1 MYNYHDIKDGFSG
14 LAFETSRPLPSENLN
29 ELQSILSDKITQYIK
44 DSGAS
49 GVFSELD
56 YTISSNGVLT
66 FNKSVI
72 AYVSGERFCIPKGMA
87 FKLPELNDNQTAIM
101 FLETW
106 IEVADEHTE
115 LTEYGGEGLAPLR
128 NYIRPSYLT
137 ADIDVHN
144 RLAKKWRLR
153 AEVVDLSKTFEHNS
167 NSRFPYLGFNDS
179 SDFSNFYAKGAHRTT
194 PRPQSTTGVEIFS
207 PIDSDENLW
216 IAGGED
222 SNFGTFDGF
231 VLAIPMLRLTAS
243 VASGVTSYNASQ
255 EGTSG
260 GLNKIAQ
267 EIIDARGGYS
277 SLDERLKTIIGGE
290 GAVNVYVSEVEPDL
304 DGIWFDTS
312 DQLDEGDLAEGDPVE
327 GNPLVDEFKKFNN
340 ENYLTAKNSYFNT
353 SKKITS
359 INPQCDG
366 FASNEKIY
374 GKTLQNLFN
383 PNGVKA
389 IYEAS
394 PNRSIVLED
403 MNIRK

>member
-14 LAFETSRPLPSENLN
+14 LAFETWRPLPSENLN

-56 YTISSNGVLT
+56 YSISSNGVLT

-115 LTEYGGEGLAPLR
+115 LTEYGGEGLAPLK

-167 NSRFPYLGFNDS
+167 NSRFPYL
-179 SDFSNFYAKGAHRTT
+179 
-194 PRPQSTTGVEIFS
+194 
-207 PIDSDENLW
+207 
-216 IAGGED
+216 
-222 SNFGTFDGF
+222 
-231 VLAIPMLRLTAS
+231 
-243 VASGVTSYNASQ
+243 
-255 EGTSG
+255 
-260 GLNKIAQ
+260 
-267 EIIDARGGYS
+267 
-277 SLDERLKTIIGGE
+277 
-290 GAVNVYVSEVEPDL
+290 
-304 DGIWFDTS
+304 
-312 DQLDEGDLAEGDPVE
+312 
-327 GNPLVDEFKKFNN
+327 
-340 ENYLTAKNSYFNT
+340 
-353 SKKITS
+353 
-359 INPQCDG
+359 C
-366 FASNEKIY
+366 
-374 GKTLQNLFN
+374 
-383 PNGVKA
+383 
-389 IYEAS
+389 
-394 PNRSIVLED
+394 
-403 MNIRK
+403 